1 MQIGIVGLGRMGGN
15 MATRLLRDQHQV
27 FGFDPDAAVL
37 AELEAEG
44 GSGKTSLADLVN
56 ALDTP
61 RTVWVMVPAGDI
73 TQSTVDELSEHM
85 SPGDTLIDGG
95 NSNYKESIQR
105 ANELAEKGIDMLD
118 SGTSGGIWGLENGY
132 CLTIGGNREAY
143 ERNLPIFKTLAPPR
157 IRRQPLRSA
166 PSGSGH
172 YVKMIHNGIEYG
184 MMQAFAEG
192 LELLEAKSDFNLDLA
207 AICENWRYG
216 SVIRSWLL
224 DLTAD
229 ELSNDPGLDEL
240 SSYVED
246 SGEGR
251 WTVDASVELAVPAPV
266 ITAAL
271 QMRFRSRQEKPNR
284 RTRTSRNA
292 QRLRRPQRQ
301 THQWRITT
309 PSFQKRLAPFVG
321 RKGREPKKIDNKSGV
336 CSGDEERCPLI
347 TQCLTTNQHNSPSS
361 SSAHPATSRNAS
373 SPPRFS
379 TSTPS
384 AHSPNVADSSHSH
397 ARNSTDESYRRLLFE
412 VSSDDFSSDLQSWLD
427 FANEVRYFQGSS
439 NDIASPETPRRF
451 HPLYRQR
458 RGERRPPL
466 LLSALPHSLRKHSTT
481 PSAMPECWTKRTA
494 SGVWSSK
501 NPLAPT

>member
-15 MATRLLRDQHQV
+15 MATRLMRDGHEV
-27 FGFDPDAAVL
+27 FGYDPSPDAL
-37 AELEAEG
+37 AELESHG
-44 GSGKTSLADLVN
+44 GTGKTSLADLVS

-73 TQSTVDELSEHM
+73 TQSTVDELSDHM
-85 SPGDTLIDGG
+85 SSGDTLIDGG
-95 NSNYKESIQR
+95 NSNYKESIRR

-143 ERNLPIFKTLAPPR
+143 DRNLPIFKTLAPPESDGN
-157 IRRQPLRSA
+157 LYVG

-229 ELSNDPGLDEL
+229 ELKEDPGLEQL

-271 QMRFRSRQEKPNR
+271 QMRFRSRQDNPIGGR
-284 RTRTSRNA
+284 ALAAMRNA
-292 QRLRRPQRQ
+292 FGGHSVRR
-301 THQWRITT
+301 
-309 PSFQKRLAPFVG
+309 S
-321 RKGREPKKIDNKSGV
+321 
-336 CSGDEERCPLI
+336 
-347 TQCLTTNQHNSPSS
+347 
-361 SSAHPATSRNAS
+361 
-373 SPPRFS
+373 
-379 TSTPS
+379 
-384 AHSPNVADSSHSH
+384 
-397 ARNSTDESYRRLLFE
+397 
-412 VSSDDFSSDLQSWLD
+412 
-427 FANEVRYFQGSS
+427 
-439 NDIASPETPRRF
+439 
-451 HPLYRQR
+451 
-458 RGERRPPL
+458 
-466 LLSALPHSLRKHSTT
+466 
-481 PSAMPECWTKRTA
+481 
-494 SGVWSSK
+494 
-501 NPLAPT
+501 

>member
-15 MATRLLRDQHQV
+15 MATRLLRDQHEV
-27 FGFDPDAAVL
+27 FGFDPDPAVI
-37 AELEAEG
+37 AELDAQG
-44 GSGKTSLADLVN
+44 GSGKSSLDDLVN
-56 ALDTP
+56 ALDKP

-85 SPGDTLIDGG
+85 SPGDTIIDGG
-95 NSNYKESIQR
+95 NSNYKESIR
-105 ANELAEKGIDMLD
+105 RSNDLAEKGIDMLD

-132 CLTIGGNREAY
+132 CLTIGGNRDAY
-143 ERNLPIFKTLAPPR
+143 ERNLPIFKTLAPPESDGN
-157 IRRQPLRSA
+157 LYVG

-229 ELSNDPGLDEL
+229 ELKEDPGLDAL

-271 QMRFRSRQEKPNR
+271 QMRFRSRQQNPIGGRALAAMRNAFGGHSVR
-284 RTRTSRNA
+284 RT
-292 QRLRRPQRQ
+292 
-301 THQWRITT
+301 
-309 PSFQKRLAPFVG
+309 
-321 RKGREPKKIDNKSGV
+321 
-336 CSGDEERCPLI
+336 
-347 TQCLTTNQHNSPSS
+347 
-361 SSAHPATSRNAS
+361 
-373 SPPRFS
+373 
-379 TSTPS
+379 
-384 AHSPNVADSSHSH
+384 
-397 ARNSTDESYRRLLFE
+397 
-412 VSSDDFSSDLQSWLD
+412 
-427 FANEVRYFQGSS
+427 
-439 NDIASPETPRRF
+439 
-451 HPLYRQR
+451 
-458 RGERRPPL
+458 
-466 LLSALPHSLRKHSTT
+466 
-481 PSAMPECWTKRTA
+481 
-494 SGVWSSK
+494 
-501 NPLAPT
+501 